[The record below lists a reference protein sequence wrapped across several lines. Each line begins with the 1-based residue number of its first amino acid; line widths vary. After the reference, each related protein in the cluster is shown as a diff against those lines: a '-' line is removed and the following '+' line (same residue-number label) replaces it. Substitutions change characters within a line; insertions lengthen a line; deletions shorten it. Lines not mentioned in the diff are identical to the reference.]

1 MIHYER
7 DLNQLAKEQKQELH
21 DMKQAI
27 KDTDLIVKNLRHQ
40 FESGQ
45 ASSEFKS
52 HEIAQN
58 QADLL

>member
-1 MIHYER
+1 
-7 DLNQLAKEQKQELH
+7 
-21 DMKQAI
+21 MKQAI

-45 ASSEFKS
+45 ASTEFKS

-58 QADLL
+58 QADVL